1 LLQKKR
7 LLLTSY
13 FFRISAFEFS
23 YIYILIL
30 YFEISIKLEDDVI
43 TINGFVTEIKN
54 YVSHNEK
61 IKKKWMLINFSE
73 LGFIGKLFRNY
84 DLPVLINIFLSF
96 ASFRPI
102 DLLPGFIF
110 EILTC
115 HPNQS
120 RVNTFSK
127 EFFKEQTIEKFKK

>member
-1 LLQKKR
+1 M
-7 LLLTSY
+7 
-13 FFRISAFEFS
+13 
-23 YIYILIL
+23 
-30 YFEISIKLEDDVI
+30 I

-61 IKKKWMLINFSE
+61 IKKKWLLINFSE

-120 RVNTFSK
+120 RVSNLCLRNLSK
-127 EFFKEQTIEKFKK
+127 KPTIENFKNLKLNLIFNF